1 MNHSTPEPTPRDRV
15 SQAELRHS
23 LLLIALAWGVFG
35 TLYVNTV
42 MGAPFAAFARKL
54 GATTLLY
61 GIMCS
66 LPSLGA
72 LAQIPG
78 AYIVERIRRRKALF
92 LYSLLIGRASW
103 LVAAALPWLFGETG
117 RRVAGLMSVVFV
129 ASVLTNLGSPGWL
142 SWFGDVVPQRIRGA
156 YIGVRARLATL
167 MGMVAAVAAGWALDF
182 NSHYWMYALV
192 FGLAAVTGLAD
203 PLLLFGVREPRM
215 TVAEHAPRL
224 VTIALGPL
232 RDRTF
237 RRYLAYAASAAV
249 CYGIFGPFAWLY
261 ALEYLRLGKLG
272 ANLYLMVLPM
282 LAMTAVFPLW
292 GRTVDRYGCRPTLA
306 VAWMGLLVF
315 PAAWFF
321 ATPGHTWW
329 LAGVG
334 LVVGG
339 FLAGAQ
345 VAEFDLMFSMTPVAQ
360 RSVYVASVAVV
371 SGLFAAGAPAMGG
384 ALAQALKGVHVPL
397 WGMTITNLHV
407 LLLIS
412 LALRIAHILY
422 FVPRLPETRAEPAMR
437 LALDLLRA
445 PFGALAARLTWPD
458 WAPRRKPPE

>member
-1 MNHSTPEPTPRDRV
+1 
-15 SQAELRHS
+15 
-23 LLLIALAWGVFG
+23 
-35 TLYVNTV
+35 
-42 MGAPFAAFARKL
+42 
-54 GATTLLY
+54 
-61 GIMCS
+61 
-66 LPSLGA
+66 
-72 LAQIPG
+72 
-78 AYIVERIRRRKALF
+78 
-92 LYSLLIGRASW
+92 
-103 LVAAALPWLFGETG
+103 
-117 RRVAGLMSVVFV
+117 
-129 ASVLTNLGSPGWL
+129 
-142 SWFGDVVPQRIRGA
+142 
-156 YIGVRARLATL
+156 
-167 MGMVAAVAAGWALDF
+167 
-182 NSHYWMYALV
+182 
-192 FGLAAVTGLAD
+192 
-203 PLLLFGVREPRM
+203 
-215 TVAEHAPRL
+215 
-224 VTIALGPL
+224 
-232 RDRTF
+232 
-237 RRYLAYAASAAV
+237 V

-282 LAMTAVFPLW
+282 LAMTVVFPLW

-306 VAWMGLLVF
+306 VAWIGLLVF

-458 WAPRRKPPE
+458 WAPRSRAPDRKPPEDV